1 MKNDDELKTLI
12 NLKKLEELQRDERFD
27 PRTINDA
34 IDGINMLC
42 SNWFGPD
49 GFKQQLEQLAQVA
62 NEIINDDNFS
72 SLEDQENRIY
82 ELAAEISGEL
92 FEPLEDLENLYRF
105 LSKLEDLFPDD
116 EDFDEMDEETGE
128 EFDDDEDETR

>member
-1 MKNDDELKTLI
+1 MEDE
-12 NLKKLEELQRDERFD
+12 
-27 PRTINDA
+27 
-34 IDGINMLC
+34 
-42 SNWFGPD
+42 
-49 GFKQQLEQLAQVA
+49 
-62 NEIINDDNFS
+62 
-72 SLEDQENRIY
+72 ENRIY